1 MDELDRKILTEIQ
14 REFPRAPKPFD
25 VLVARVGARLPR
37 PDLGGE
43 TPPPPSGAQ
52 ILDRIKR
59 LKDENVLRQISA
71 IFDTKSLGYQS
82 TLVAMK
88 FENAQLDQ
96 GAEVINRH
104 PGVSHNYRRNDA
116 YNLWFTVAVPPY
128 QSLEGTI
135 QKLHEL
141 SGALNTLILPTLK
154 LFKIGVKLDL
164 TKSNS
169 ETMDSKEEIY
179 DESRRRK
186 APPELTPEHIE
197 AIRALQEDIPLVE
210 RPFQAI
216 GEASGFSESRLF
228 ELMDFF
234 ESKGYLRRF
243 AGILHHRKAG
253 FGANAMVVWNVSEEK
268 QDEVG
273 EIMAR
278 FPQISHCYKR
288 PIFPD
293 WPYSLYTMIHGP
305 KAEDCEKVVQK
316 VVEKAGDWPRKNLYS
331 TKEYKK
337 IRLKYFTK
345 ELDEWRDRTARGSA
359 VHA

>member
-1 MDELDRKILTEIQ
+1 MMDDLDRKILTEIQ
-14 REFPRAPKPFD
+14 KDFPRVSEPFEA
-25 VLVARVGARLPR
+25 LAKRVGARHA
-37 PDLGGE
+37 
-43 TPPPPSGAQ
+43 PPLPSGEEV
-52 ILDRIKR
+52 LDRIKK
-59 LKDENVLRQISA
+59 LKEENVLRQISA

-88 FENAQLDQ
+88 FLNDQLDR
-96 GAEVINRH
+96 GAEIINQH
-104 PGVSHNYRRNDA
+104 PGVSHNYRRHDA
-116 YNLWFTVAVPPY
+116 YNLWFTVAVPPAD
-128 QSLEGTI
+128 SLEKTI
-135 QKLHEL
+135 QRLHEL

-164 TKSNS
+164 TGSNS
-169 ETMDSKEEIY
+169 DALDSKEDIY

-186 APPELTPEHIE
+186 TPPELTAEHIE

-210 RPFQAI
+210 RPYQTI
-216 GEASGFSESRLF
+216 GESSGFTEERLF
-228 ELMDFF
+228 ELMNFF
-234 ESKGYLRRF
+234 ESKGYFRRF

-253 FGANAMVVWNVSEEK
+253 FSANAMVVWNVPEEK

-273 EIMAR
+273 EKMAR

-305 KAEDCEKVVQK
+305 KAEDCEKIVQK
-316 VVEKAGDWPRKNLYS
+316 IVQMAGDWPRKNLYS

-337 IRLKYFTK
+337 IRLRYFTK
-345 ELDEWRDRTARGSA
+345 ELDEWWERTGKESP